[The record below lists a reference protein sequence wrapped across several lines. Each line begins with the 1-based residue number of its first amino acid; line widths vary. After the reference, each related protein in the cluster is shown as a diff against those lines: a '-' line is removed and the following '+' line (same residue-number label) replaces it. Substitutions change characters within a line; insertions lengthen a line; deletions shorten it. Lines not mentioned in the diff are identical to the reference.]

1 MTEYLKKNWGE
12 VLASIIIA
20 NAIAYGASDFIP
32 YAKGLAL
39 CIPFIAVAMHYITK
53 NNEGDPKV
61 EQIIAELDGI
71 IGEQTQ
77 VIEEYEKIF
86 DSQLVELPCVCG
98 GNTFQGLFSPKTENV
113 VECEKCK
120 NKYRV
125 TVNYDSVMISEPLNV
140 DQTFD
145 ELVGKTIN

>member
-1 MTEYLKKNWGE
+1 MIAFFKKNWVDILSILVVSSAISYGVSDYVE
-12 VLASIIIA
+12 FTKAACVITPLLAVI
-20 NAIAYGASDFIP
+20 YYFINKTP
-32 YAKGLAL
+32 EELSKIEDL
-39 CIPFIAVAMHYITK
+39 VS
-53 NNEGDPKV
+53 
-61 EQIIAELDGI
+61 ELDGI

-98 GNTFQGLFSPKTENV
+98 GNTFEGLFSPKSENI

-125 TVNYDSVMISEPLNV
+125 DISYNSVLISQPLDTNKTM
-140 DQTFD
+140 DQLI
-145 ELVGKTIN
+145 EEHIN

>member
-1 MTEYLKKNWGE
+1 MTEFLKKNWGE
-12 VLASIIIA
+12 ILISIVIA
-20 NAIAYGASDFIP
+20 NAIAYGVSDFMD
-32 YAKGLAL
+32 YGKALAL
-39 CIPFIAVAMHYITK
+39 CVPLIAVAIHYIDK
-53 NNEGDPKV
+53 NGGDPKA
-61 EQIIAELDGI
+61 EQVITELDGI

-77 VIEEYEKIF
+77 VIEEYERIF

-145 ELVGKTIN
+145 ELVGKNIN

>member
-1 MTEYLKKNWGE
+1 MKDFLNKNWVTIVGIL
-12 VLASIIIA
+12 VIS
-20 NAIAYGASDFIP
+20 NAIAYGVSNFIE
-32 YAKGLAL
+32 YGKALSL
-39 CIPFIAVAMHYITK
+39 CIPFIAVMMHYIDK
-53 NNEGDPKV
+53 PNEATSKANGV
-61 EQIIAELDGI
+61 IQELDTI

-98 GNTFQGLFSPKTENV
+98 GNTFQGLFTPNTENI

-125 TVNYDSVMISEPLNV
+125 TVNYDSVMISEPLNI

-145 ELVGKTIN
+145 QLVGKPIN

>member
-1 MTEYLKKNWGE
+1 MTEFLKKNWAGI
-12 VLASIIIA
+12 VA
-20 NAIAYGASDFIP
+20 AIAISNAVAYGVSDFMD
-32 YAKGLAL
+32 YGKALAL
-39 CIPFIAVAMHYITK
+39 CISFASVAIHFINKT
-53 NNEGDPKV
+53 GDNPKV

-77 VIEEYEKIF
+77 VIDEYEKIF

-140 DQTFD
+140 EQTFD
-145 ELVGKTIN
+145 ELVGTIN